1 MLSRKRP
8 VQAAVR
14 LHLVACLSGHET
26 MEKIVKD
33 IQGPGLTLVLEKLKP
48 YGAFQ
53 DSFDSGR
60 AVSVSVTSKGVS
72 KLGKSTADGVA
83 KHGNRA
89 ISGKLKSLQIV
100 ASLTAER
107 DGEIRKAD

>member
-1 MLSRKRP
+1 MVHAYHINFLYLIIYFLLP
-8 VQAAVR
+8 QFF
-14 LHLVACLSGHET
+14 LPL
-26 MEKIVKD
+26 
-33 IQGPGLTLVLEKLKP
+33 
-48 YGAFQ
+48 

-89 ISGKLKSLQIV
+89 VSCS
-100 ASLTAER
+100 
-107 DGEIRKAD
+107 